1 MKTLQEEPEEYFEII
16 EYVMILSQTF
26 YGPFQEEKRKL
37 LQDIICTHKFWK
49 KADVWID
56 TIKYH
61 IAMEKEKQRLD
72 EEKNYDIRE
81 EKEKSI
87 ATSAFTTYYF
97 NMNSF
102 KIDSDIREEVKL
114 RIQDYYKIPT
124 DIIQAL
130 DSN

>member
-1 MKTLQEEPEEYFEII
+1 MFSISWSS
-16 EYVMILSQTF
+16 V
-26 YGPFQEEKRKL
+26 RKCG
-37 LQDIICTHKFWK
+37 CT
-49 KADVWID
+49 I
-56 TIKYH
+56 
-61 IAMEKEKQRLD
+61 LD

-102 KIDSDIREEVKL
+102 NIGSKIRDEVKKK
-114 RIQDYYKIPT
+114 IQDYYTIPT